1 MNVQVPTK
9 NEPLVSPPLNAVDL
23 ASFAEESPNPVYR
36 INFNGDILF
45 ANPASQSIP
54 FVVFE
59 NFEYS
64 IKDFW
69 LFYVSKFGLEEKKI
83 DVTAKNKHFAFHV
96 IKRLNHNELN
106 VFGKDITERKN
117 LEQTLSENFFRL
129 NNFLESTNDGY
140 FFNYKNHKENNFF
153 TSKWFSLLGFQP
165 NEENS
170 WGKKRAL
177 IDADYISIYD
187 LAWEQLLITGEM
199 SVIYKINKP
208 GDSTDCWIKE
218 ETKRVYDF
226 KVNDEVISGRIS
238 DVSKEQL
245 YKLKMEESENRFKL
259 ITEHI
264 PVIVWVS
271 DQNDLVFFSNEQSQR
286 FFGRDLAL
294 MENYKDFEQLVHPED
309 RRIAIEDWQHQ
320 LRQRK
325 PFQSKYRVKNAQG
338 EYRWL
343 HEICVPRFLQDGSY
357 LGYIGACFD
366 ITEEKNSQKIIE
378 EERKK
383 YAILSEYSYD
393 MVFLLNEKGDIEYAS
408 PSATKFLS
416 IESKDIQGSS
426 FFGLIYPHNVVTID
440 NFLKNEEL
448 QIANTIS
455 FQMMHGSKGLV
466 WMEATF
472 NLFKSDGDNQLKI
485 ITHIRDIN
493 EQYIAQNLLIENESK
508 YRKLFDMMNLG
519 VMEVD
524 TAENILYANPAMTRI
539 TQYGFNELVGKNA
552 ENLLL
557 NKLMD
562 GEIFTAE
569 QKRRNAGSVG
579 IYEIHL
585 KRKDGKYATVNI
597 SGAPV
602 YDLGGTIK
610 GSVGIHWDVTSIREM
625 EKELIDEKLNKEKQL
640 MEARLQAEEDQRA
653 AIGVDLHDGV
663 GQMLAYLNLY
673 LSLMREK
680 EKIEISDII
689 KVQDNIE
696 KTVNEVRRLAR
707 NLTPPAISDLGFKEA
722 VIELV
727 SSFSILPTP
736 IFSLKIYK
744 GKDPDNMDKNR
755 KLMLYRMIQEMS
767 SNTFK
772 YAKATKVSIEIKLHL
787 KENNIEMLYKDDGV
801 GFDINNSIKGVGLRS
816 IQSRIDFYKGT
827 FEIKTL
833 PQKGFSAFIKMPIGE

>member
-9 NEPLVSPPLNAVDL
+9 NTPLNSTPLTAAEM
-23 ASFAEESPNPVYR
+23 ASFAEESPNPLYR
-36 INFNGDILF
+36 INYNGDILF
-45 ANPASQSIP
+45 ANPASKLID

-59 NFEYS
+59 KFEYS

-83 DVTAKNKHFAFHV
+83 DIATKDKQFAFHV

-106 VFGKDITERKN
+106 VFTKDITERKN
-117 LEQTLSENFFRL
+117 LEQTISENFFRL

-140 FFNYKNHKENNFF
+140 FLVYKNHKDKNYF

-165 NEENS
+165 NEENTLE
-170 WGKKRAL
+170 KKREL
-177 IDADYISIYD
+177 IDPEYHSMYD
-187 LAWEQLLITGEM
+187 DAWRNLLITGEM
-199 SVIYKINKP
+199 SVVYKINKP
-208 GDSTDCWIKE
+208 GETTDCWIKE

-226 KVNDEVISGRIS
+226 KVNDEVISGRIA

-245 YKLKMEESENRFKL
+245 YKLQMEESENRFKL

-271 DQNDLVFFSNEQSQR
+271 DQNDFVFFSNKQSQR

-294 MENYKDFEQLVHPED
+294 MADYKDFELLVHPDD
-309 RRIAIEDWQHQ
+309 RAIAIEDWQLQ

-325 PFQSKYRVKNAQG
+325 SFQSKYQVKNAQG

-393 MVFLLNEKGDIEYAS
+393 MVFLLNEQGNIEYVS

-416 IESKDIQGSS
+416 IAPSDIQGSS
-426 FFGLIYPHNVVTID
+426 FFGLIYPHNVITID
-440 NFLKNEEL
+440 NFLKNNTL

-455 FQMMHGSKGLV
+455 FQMMHGTKGLV

-472 NLFKSDGDNQLKI
+472 NLFKNDGDQQIKI

-524 TAENILYANPAMTRI
+524 TAEIILYANPAMTRI

-569 QKRRNAGSVG
+569 QKRRNEGSVG

-585 KRKDGKYATVNI
+585 KRKDGTYATVNI

-602 YDLGGTIK
+602 YDLSGTIK

-680 EKIEISDII
+680 ETIEISDII

-722 VIELV
+722 MIELI

-736 IFSLKIYK
+736 VFSLKIYK

-772 YAKATKVSIEIKLHL
+772 YAKATKVFIEIKLYL
-787 KENNIEMLYKDDGV
+787 RENKIELLYKDDGV
-801 GFDINNSIKGVGLRS
+801 GFDINNSVKGVGLRS

-827 FEIKTL
+827 FEINTSPK
-833 PQKGFSAFIKMPIGE
+833 KGFSAIITMPIGE

>member
-1 MNVQVPTK
+1 MNVHVPTK
-9 NEPLVSPPLNAVDL
+9 NTPLVLPPLNANEL
-23 ASFAEESPNPVYR
+23 SSFAEESPNPVFR
-36 INFNGDILF
+36 INCNGDILF
-45 ANPASQSIP
+45 ANTASRAID

-59 NFEYS
+59 NFEYA
-64 IKDFW
+64 INDFW
-69 LFYVSKFGLEEKKI
+69 LFYTSKFGLEEKKI
-83 DVTAKNKHFAFHV
+83 DVATKDKHFAFHI

-140 FFNYKNHKENNFF
+140 FLIYKKHKDKNYF

-170 WGKKRAL
+170 LEKKREL
-177 IDADYISIYD
+177 IDPEYQSMYD
-187 LAWEQLLITGEM
+187 VAWRNLLITGEM
-199 SVIYKINKP
+199 SLIYKINKP
-208 GDSTDCWIKE
+208 GETADIWIKE

-226 KVNDEVISGRIS
+226 KVNDEVISGRIA

-245 YKLKMEESENRFKL
+245 FKFQMEESENRFKL

-271 DQNDLVFFSNEQSQR
+271 DQNDLVFFSNQQSQR

-294 MENYKDFEQLVHPED
+294 MANYKDFEQLVHPED
-309 RRIAIEDWQHQ
+309 RAIAIEDWQLQ

-325 PFQSKYRVKNAQG
+325 PFQSKYQVKNAKG

-383 YAILSEYSYD
+383 YAILSEHSYD
-393 MVFLLNEKGDIEYAS
+393 MVFLLNEQGNIEYAS

-416 IESKDIQGSS
+416 IESIDIQGSS
-426 FFGLIYPHNVVTID
+426 FFALIYPQNVITID
-440 NFLKNEEL
+440 NFLKNNTL

-455 FQMMHGSKGLV
+455 FQMMHGTKGLV

-472 NLFKSDGDNQLKI
+472 NLFKNDANQQLKI

-524 TAENILYANPAMTRI
+524 TTENILYANPAMTRI
-539 TQYGFNELVGKNA
+539 TQYGYNELVGKNA
-552 ENLLL
+552 EHLLL
-557 NKLMD
+557 NKLLD

-569 QKRRNAGSVG
+569 QKRRNEGSVG

-602 YDLGGTIK
+602 YDLGGAVK

-680 EKIEISDII
+680 DTIEISDII

-722 VIELV
+722 VIELI

-736 IFSLKIYK
+736 VFSLKIYK

-772 YAKATKVSIEIKLHL
+772 YAKASKVFIEIKLYL
-787 KENNIEMLYKDDGV
+787 KENKIELLYKDDGV
-801 GFDINNSIKGVGLRS
+801 GFDINNNVKGVGLRS

-827 FEIKTL
+827 FEITTS
-833 PQKGFSAFIKMPIGE
+833 PQKGFSALITMPIGE